1 MKKIVASLSVLLCA
15 LSLSQAQVS
24 QAQVSQAQVSLA
36 QVSQAQVNQA
46 QVNQIVNS
54 AEPVNTI
61 AFGSCFRETRA
72 APIFDTIFKAAPDVF
87 IFLGDNGYIDPTD
100 QSMLD
105 AGYARLGQIP
115 ALKNLMTQTKV
126 LATWDDHEFGIND
139 AGKENPIKIESQKA
153 FLDFWGDAPNSARRG
168 RPGVYESYSFG
179 PEGRRVQVIL
189 LDTRYFRDALEIAP
203 DVKPKTYVSSTNP
216 AATILG
222 REQWAWLEEQMKQPC
237 DVRIIASSIQVIPQ
251 EHRFE
256 KWLNFPLEQKRLFD
270 LIGKTQTADSTTRTI
285 LISGDRHS
293 GEFSVAKDVSPKPI
307 YEVTSSSLNNSSGK
321 FKQEPNRYR
330 QGPLIT
336 VNHFALMRFD
346 WASKAVVVELVGE
359 DGTVL
364 SSMKID

>member
-1 MKKIVASLSVLLCA
+1 MLKIIVSLSMLLCTV
-15 LSLSQAQVS
+15 SFSPAQVS
-24 QAQVSQAQVSLA
+24 QAQVG
-36 QVSQAQVNQA
+36 QAQVNQT
-46 QVNQIVNS
+46 VHS
-54 AEPVNTI
+54 TEPVNTI

-105 AGYARLGQIP
+105 AGYARLAQIP
-115 ALKNLMTQTKV
+115 ALKTLMTQTKV

-139 AGKENPIKIESQKA
+139 AGKENPMKIESQKA
-153 FLDFWGDAPNSARRG
+153 FLDFWGDGPNSARRG
-168 RPGVYESYSFG
+168 RAGVYESYSFG
-179 PEGRRVQVIL
+179 PEGQRVQVIL

-203 DVKPKTYVSSTNP
+203 DVKPKTYIPSANP

-222 REQWAWLEEQMKQPC
+222 REQWVWLEEQMKQPC

-270 LIGKTQTADSTTRTI
+270 LIGKTQTADSTTKTV
-285 LISGDRHS
+285 LISGDRHA

-307 YEVTSSSLNNSSGK
+307 YEVTSSSLNNSAGR

-346 WASKAVVVELVGE
+346 WATRTVVVELVGE
-359 DGTVL
+359 DGAVL